1 MYNNIHYDVFYKE
14 ENGKITGVFNSNDAK
29 VKQEIMDICMKLQ
42 NRDNFVDTK
51 NFSLK
56 CMQCGFLMKGQ
67 SEAIDHSKK
76 TGHINFCEIKK

>member
-1 MYNNIHYDVFYKE
+1 
-14 ENGKITGVFNSNDAK
+14 
-29 VKQEIMDICMKLQ
+29 MDICMKLQ

-76 TGHINFCEIKK
+76 TGHFNFCEIKK